1 MILPRW
7 LVLAFFAL
15 ALAAAIWRAP
25 TPAAPAFAPPPPAA
39 ISELPAEFA
48 LEKLPAVAPFAHS
61 ASLAELP
68 DGRLAAA
75 WYAGAH
81 EAAGDVAIW
90 FSARNGG
97 GWSAPRIVATRATT
111 AAATRAY
118 VGILGNP
125 VLYAENGRL
134 HLWYVSVGF
143 GGWSGSSINHSVSR
157 DGGDSWSPAEKLVTS
172 PFLNLSTLV
181 RAPPL
186 PLADGGVGLPV
197 YQEFIADRAEWLR
210 LSADGRILGKA
221 RMPSQ
226 RPGLQP
232 AVAALDG
239 RRALALLRDGGA
251 GDGRVMAEASTD
263 GGVSWRA
270 SPSLPIANPNSSV
283 ALLRLASGRL
293 LLAANPLTGGAR
305 YTLALFLSDDE
316 GTTWTQARVVEND
329 SEGKA
334 AYAYP
339 SLLQTRDGR
348 IHLAYSWRYQAIAHA
363 VFSEA
368 WLKGDPL

>member
-1 MILPRW
+1 MRVPGLPAA
-7 LVLAFFAL
+7 LFFAL
-15 ALAAAIWRAP
+15 ALAAAVWRAP
-25 TPAAPAFAPPPPAA
+25 MPAAPAFAPPTTATTSALPP
-39 ISELPAEFA
+39 EFA
-48 LEKLPAVAPFAHS
+48 LERLPVVAPFAHS

-68 DGRLAAA
+68 DGRLAVA

-90 FSARNGG
+90 FSTRDGT

-111 AAATRAY
+111 AVATRAY

-125 VLYAENGRL
+125 VLYAESERL

-181 RAPPL
+181 RAPPQ
-186 PLADGGVGLPV
+186 PLADGGLGLPV
-197 YQEFIADRAEWLR
+197 YHEFIADRAEWLR
-210 LSADGRILGKA
+210 LSADGRILGKV

-232 AVAALDG
+232 AVAALDD
-239 RRALALLRDGGA
+239 RRALALLRDGGI
-251 GDGRVMAEASTD
+251 GDGRVMVDASED

-270 SPSLPIANPNSSV
+270 SPSLPIANPNASV

-305 YTLALFLSDDE
+305 YELALFLSDDE
-316 GTTWTQARVVEND
+316 GATWTLARVVEND
-329 SEGKA
+329 PERKA

>member
-1 MILPRW
+1 MTSSGLPAA
-7 LVLAFFAL
+7 AFFAL
-15 ALAAAIWRAP
+15 ALVAAIWRAP
-25 TPAAPAFAPPPPAA
+25 MPGPPAFAPPPTAT
-39 ISELPAEFA
+39 SEPPAEFA
-48 LEKLPAVAPFAHS
+48 LEKLPIVAPFAHS
-61 ASLAELP
+61 ASLVELP

-90 FSARNGG
+90 FSTRDGA
-97 GWSAPRIVATRATT
+97 GWSAPRIVATRAAT

-125 VLYAENGRL
+125 VLYAESDRL

-143 GGWSGSSINHSVSR
+143 GGWSGSSINHSLSR

-181 RAPPL
+181 RAPPI

-197 YQEFIADRAEWLR
+197 YHEFIADRAEWLR

-221 RMPSQ
+221 RMPNS

-232 AVAALDG
+232 AAVALDS

-251 GDGRVMAEASTD
+251 GDGRVMADSSVD
-263 GGVSWRA
+263 GGLSWQVSS
-270 SPSLPIANPNSSV
+270 SPPIDNPNASV

-305 YTLALFLSDDE
+305 YELALFLSNDE
-316 GTTWTQARVVEND
+316 GATWTPARVVEND
-329 SEGKA
+329 SDREA

-363 VFSEA
+363 VFSES

>member
-1 MILPRW
+1 
-7 LVLAFFAL
+7 LAFFAL
-15 ALAAAIWRAP
+15 ALAAAVWRAP

-39 ISELPAEFA
+39 TSALPAEFA

-90 FSARNGG
+90 FSTRDGAS
-97 GWSAPRIVATRATT
+97 WSAPRIVATRSTT

-118 VGILGNP
+118 VGVLGNP
-125 VLYAENGRL
+125 VLYAEDGRL

-172 PFLNLSTLV
+172 PFLNIGTLV
-181 RAPPL
+181 RAPPVA
-186 PLADGGVGLPV
+186 LADGGVGLPV
-197 YQEFIADRAEWLR
+197 YHEFIANRAEWLR
-210 LSADGRILGKA
+210 LSADGRILAKA
-221 RMPSQ
+221 RMPSR

-232 AVAALDG
+232 AVAALDA
-239 RRALALLRDGGA
+239 RRALALLRDGGS
-251 GDGRVMAEASTD
+251 GDGRVMADASANGGLSWQAST
-263 GGVSWRA
+263 
-270 SPSLPIANPNSSV
+270 SPPIDNPNASL

-305 YTLALFLSDDE
+305 YELALFLSDDE
-316 GTTWTQARVVEND
+316 GETWTQARVVEND
-329 SEGKA
+329 PEGKA

-368 WLKGDPL
+368 WLKGDAL